1 MVTDTLQEYD
11 ALLET
16 GFSEEQARAL
26 VQLVSPTRTDPEVLN
41 LLNQFQ
47 TQFDQI
53 NQRFDQINQR
63 FDQVDQRFD
72 QVDQRF
78 GQVDQRFDQVD
89 QRLDSQ
95 AQMLA
100 QHSQILAGHGRALEA
115 AMREI
120 GILSHDVGELK
131 QEVKQNNVELVSL
144 HQQQAETR
152 ADLHVVEERVKMEG
166 RVSRMI
172 NATLIALG
180 AIAASMAA
188 VFAR

>member
-53 NQRFDQINQR
+53 NQRFDQ
-63 FDQVDQRFD
+63 VDQRFD
-72 QVDQRF
+72 QVDQRLD
-78 GQVDQRFDQVD
+78 QVDQRLDQVD

-120 GILSHDVGELK
+120 GLLSHDVGELK

>member
-53 NQRFDQINQR
+53 NQRFDQ
-63 FDQVDQRFD
+63 VDQRFD
-72 QVDQRF
+72 QVDQRL
-78 GQVDQRFDQVD
+78 DQVD

-120 GILSHDVGELK
+120 GLLSHDVGELK